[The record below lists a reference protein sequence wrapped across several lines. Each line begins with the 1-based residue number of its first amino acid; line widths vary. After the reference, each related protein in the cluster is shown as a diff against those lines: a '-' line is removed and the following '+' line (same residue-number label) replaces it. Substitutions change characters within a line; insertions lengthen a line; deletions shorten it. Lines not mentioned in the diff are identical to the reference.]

1 MLFTEGLVSI
11 VIPTY
16 NRARF
21 IGQAVT
27 SALNQTYRELEVIVV
42 DDGSTD
48 NTQSILSTFEDTRLQ
63 IVRLEKNSGR
73 SRARNIAL
81 RAARGEYMSFL
92 DSDDYYL
99 PGKIEL
105 QVKYLKENPAID
117 MVYTASACVDENDA
131 SLDYFYRAPVSGD
144 IYKEIAFFK
153 PLTITLPTVMLR
165 RHVVDEVGLFDEAM
179 DRFEDTDY
187 WRRISKRFRV
197 GAIDEVTCHIRTH
210 KGNHIKSL
218 DPRSFV
224 SSINYYVDK
233 VFREDA
239 DIDPLVLGAGARR
252 LYEHYGIAL
261 ASVPGAKESSSEL
274 LTRGLKFFHPLVSI
288 VIPVYNG
295 ANFLE
300 QAIKSALAQ
309 TYGNIEVVVVN
320 DGSTDGGATEKVAR
334 AFGDRI
340 RYFSKSNGG
349 CASALNVAIREARG
363 SYISWLSH
371 DDLYVEEKI
380 EKQIEF
386 LALQSDPGSCIVYGD
401 YSPFS
406 GPKPLARRPSSAM
419 PATLPEN
426 FRFFLTTQNILHGCS
441 LIIPKLALERHG
453 LFDETLKTVLDFD
466 LWFKLA
472 TTERFLCLPGVV
484 VYARAHAD
492 QDTNRKREI
501 HMKEA
506 NELLARFVEELSE
519 DEIHRGS
526 SYNLIHG
533 YYYIAQTL
541 RQRNFDAAAEH
552 AVMLAERVGRTLL
565 LPNGP
570 AVESRAMNNGPLPA
584 CDALDDLFAI
594 ARNWT
599 GLDRLQT
606 LTEESSSVA
615 VTEESSS
622 VAVKTSL
629 NWKARIVNS
638 RLTRHLARDVVRSRN
653 VQFLLRRLVGY
664 LPIAAQ
670 IRMQSIWRQIKSSQ

>member
-16 NRARF
+16 NRARL

-73 SRARNIAL
+73 SHARNIAL
-81 RAARGEYMSFL
+81 RAAHGEYVSFL

-105 QVKYLKENPAID
+105 QVHYLRENPAID

-131 SLDYFYRAPVSGD
+131 PLDYFYRAPVSGD

-165 RHVVDEVGLFDEAM
+165 RHVVDEVGPFDEAM

-218 DPRSFV
+218 DPLSFV
-224 SSINYYVDK
+224 SSVNYYVDK
-233 VFREDA
+233 VFREDG

-252 LYEHYGIAL
+252 LCEHYGVAL

-274 LTRGLKFFHPLVSI
+274 LTRGAKFFQPLVSI

-300 QAIKSALAQ
+300 QAIQSALAQ

-340 RYFSKSNGG
+340 RYFSKPNGG
-349 CASALNVAIREARG
+349 CASALNVAIREAKG
-363 SYISWLSH
+363 SFISWLSH

-386 LALQSDPGSCIVYGD
+386 LALQSDPGSCVVYGD

-406 GPKPLARRPSSAM
+406 GPKPLARHPSSTM
-419 PATLPEN
+419 PAIPPEN

-472 TTERFLCLPGVV
+472 TTERFLYLPGVV
-484 VYARAHAD
+484 VYARAHPD
-492 QDTNRKREI
+492 QDTNRKREV

-541 RQRNFDAAAEH
+541 RQRNFVAAAEH
-552 AVMLAERVGRTLL
+552 AVMLAERLSRTLL
-565 LPNGP
+565 LPNGL
-570 AVESRAMNNGPLPA
+570 AVESHATENGPLRA
-584 CDALDDLFAI
+584 RNALDDLFAI
-594 ARNWT
+594 ARNWV
-599 GLDRLQT
+599 GLNRPPT
-606 LTEESSSVA
+606 LIEESSSLRA
-615 VTEESSS
+615 
-622 VAVKTSL
+622 KTL
-629 NWKARIVNS
+629 PNWKARVVNS
-638 RLTRHLARDVVRSRN
+638 RLTRRLAHDVIRSRN
-653 VQFLLRRLVGY
+653 AQFLLRRLVGY
-664 LPIAAQ
+664 LPMAAQ
-670 IRMQSIWRQIKSSQ
+670 IRVQTIWHQIKSSH

>member
-27 SALNQTYRELEVIVV
+27 SALNQTHRELEVIVV

-48 NTQSILSTFEDTRLQ
+48 NTQSILSTFEDTRLK

-81 RAARGEYMSFL
+81 RAARGEYVSFL

-105 QVKYLKENPAID
+105 QVNYLRENPATD
-117 MVYTASACVDENDA
+117 MIYTASACVDENDA

-165 RHVVDEVGLFDEAM
+165 RHVVDEVGPFDEAM

-218 DPRSFV
+218 DPLSFV
-224 SSINYYVDK
+224 SSVNYYVDK
-233 VFREDA
+233 VFREDG

-252 LYEHYGIAL
+252 LYEHYGVAL
-261 ASVPGAKESSSEL
+261 ASVPGAKESSLEL
-274 LTRGLKFFHPLVSI
+274 LTRGAKFFKPLVSI

-300 QAIKSALAQ
+300 QAIQTALAQ
-309 TYGNIEVVVVN
+309 TYKNIEVIVVN

-349 CASALNVAIREARG
+349 CASALNVCIREARG
-363 SYISWLSH
+363 SFISWLSH
-371 DDLYVEEKI
+371 DDLYVDEKI

-406 GPKPLARRPSSAM
+406 GPKPLARQPASKM
-419 PATLPEN
+419 PGVLPEN

-441 LIIPKLALERHG
+441 LIIPKPALERHG
-453 LFDETLKTVLDFD
+453 LFDETLRTVLDFD

-472 TTERFLCLPGVV
+472 TTQRFLYLPGVV

-492 QDTNRKREI
+492 QDTNRKRDV

-506 NELLARFVEELSE
+506 NELLARFVDELSE
-519 DEIHRGS
+519 DEIRRGS

-541 RQRNFDAAAEH
+541 GQRNFDAAAEH
-552 AVMLAERVGRTLL
+552 AVTLAEQASRTLL

-570 AVESRAMNNGPLPA
+570 AVESRPMNDGSLA
-584 CDALDDLFAI
+584 ARDALNDLFAI
-594 ARNWT
+594 ARNWAC
-599 GLDRLQT
+599 LDRPPT
-606 LTEESSSVA
+606 LSEESSSLGA
-615 VTEESSS
+615 
-622 VAVKTSL
+622 KTSP
-629 NWKARIVNS
+629 NWKARVVNS
-638 RLTRHLARDVVRSRN
+638 RLTRRLAQDVVRSRN
-653 VQFLLRRLVGY
+653 TQFLLRRLVGY
-664 LPIAAQ
+664 LPVAAQ
-670 IRMQSIWRQIKSSQ
+670 IRMQSIWRQIKS

>member
-1 MLFTEGLVSI
+1 MSFTEGLVSI

-117 MVYTASACVDENDA
+117 MVYTASACVDENDG
-131 SLDYFYRAPVSGD
+131 SLDHFYRAPVSGD

-218 DPRSFV
+218 DPRSFL

-274 LTRGLKFFHPLVSI
+274 LTRGPKFFHPLVSI

-386 LALQSDPGSCIVYGD
+386 LALQSDAGSCIVYGD

-472 TTERFLCLPGVV
+472 TTERFLYLPGIV

-570 AVESRAMNNGPLPA
+570 TVESRPMNNGPLPA

-615 VTEESSS
+615 V
-622 VAVKTSL
+622 KTSP
-629 NWKARIVNS
+629 NWKARIANS
-638 RLTRHLARDVVRSRN
+638 RLTRHLARGVVSSRN

-664 LPIAAQ
+664 LPVAVQ

>member
-48 NTQSILSTFEDTRLQ
+48 NTQSILSTFADARLQ

-81 RAARGEYMSFL
+81 GAVRGEYVSFL

-105 QVKYLKENPAID
+105 QVDYLKENPAID
-117 MVYTASACVDENDA
+117 MVYTASACVDENDG
-131 SLDYFYRAPVSGD
+131 SLNYFYRAPISGD

-165 RHVVDEVGLFDEAM
+165 RRVVERVGLFDEAM

-187 WRRISKRFRV
+187 WRRISKRFSV

-210 KGNHIKSL
+210 RGNHIKSL

-224 SSINYYVDK
+224 SSINYYIDK

-239 DIDPLVLGAGARR
+239 DVDPLVLGAGARR

-274 LTRGLKFFHPLVSI
+274 LTRGPKFFQPLVSI

-295 ANFLE
+295 ANFLS
-300 QAIKSALAQ
+300 QAIESALAQ
-309 TYGNIEVVVVN
+309 TYENTEVVVVN
-320 DGSTDGGATEKVAR
+320 DGSTDEGATENVAR

-340 RYFSKSNGG
+340 RYFQKSNGG

-363 SYISWLSH
+363 SFISWLSH
-371 DDLYVEEKI
+371 DDLYVDEKI

-386 LALQSDPGSCIVYGD
+386 LALQPDPGSCIVYGD

-406 GPKPLARRPSSAM
+406 GPKPSSRQPSSTM
-419 PATLPEN
+419 PAILPEN

-441 LIIPKLALERHG
+441 LIIPKRAVERHG

-472 TTERFLCLPGVV
+472 TTERFLYLPGVT

-492 QDTNRKREI
+492 QDTNRKRDL
-501 HMKEA
+501 HMQEA

-519 DEIHRGS
+519 DEIRRGS

-533 YYYIAQTL
+533 YYYIGKTL
-541 RQRNFDAAAEH
+541 SQRNFAAAAKH
-552 AVMLAERVGRTLL
+552 AVRLAEHVSRTLL
-565 LPNGP
+565 LPNDSP
-570 AVESRAMNNGPLPA
+570 VENRATKNDQLRASN
-584 CDALDDLFAI
+584 ALDDLFAI

-599 GLDRLQT
+599 GLDRPDT
-606 LTEESSSVA
+606 MIEEANSVA
-615 VTEESSS
+615 
-622 VAVKTSL
+622 ANTSPS
-629 NWKARIVNS
+629 WKVRIVNS
-638 RLTRHLARDVVRSRN
+638 RLSRRLARDVVRSRN
-653 VQFLLRRLVGY
+653 VQFLVRRFVGY
-664 LPIAAQ
+664 LPTAAQ
-670 IRMQSIWRQIKSSQ
+670 IRMQAIWRQINS